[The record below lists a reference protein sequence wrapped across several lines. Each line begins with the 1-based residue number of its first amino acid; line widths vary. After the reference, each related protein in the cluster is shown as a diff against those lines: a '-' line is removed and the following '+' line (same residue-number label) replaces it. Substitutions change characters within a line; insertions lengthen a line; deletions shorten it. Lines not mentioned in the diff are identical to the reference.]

1 MEERVAERDF
11 LRRRVSEAQLSR
23 GGTPTRNARCV
34 DLARVA
40 AQSLVGSA
48 AHALRRSAHAAMDL
62 SLQPARPAQQT
73 LMQSNHLVLETV
85 EMVNAFGLKCEEK
98 LLRLHQKMQR
108 LEVDV
113 RLLETK
119 LNSIPGLESAA
130 PPPAA
135 GGASASAS
143 GDPAAAP
150 PAPTGGGAIVPAEG
164 GGGGGGGDAPPP
176 AAAAAADAPAEPA
189 APQPMIKDDPRF
201 VKFFKMLAYGVP
213 LPVVQGKWKEETGLD
228 PALLSDPT
236 GPAPP
241 AAAADDDDTDI

>member
-1 MEERVAERDF
+1 M
-11 LRRRVSEAQLSR
+11 
-23 GGTPTRNARCV
+23 
-34 DLARVA
+34 A

-119 LNSIPGLESAA
+119 LNSIPGLEASAA

-135 GGASASAS
+135 GAAPRARAPS
-143 GDPAAAP
+143 PRRRRRRRRRPTAAARSSPATATRRRRRRP
-150 PAPTGGGAIVPAEG
+150 PRRRPPTRRPSR
-164 GGGGGGGDAPPP
+164 
-176 AAAAAADAPAEPA
+176 
-189 APQPMIKDDPRF
+189 PRR
-201 VKFFKMLAYGVP
+201 
-213 LPVVQGKWKEETGLD
+213 
-228 PALLSDPT
+228 SR
-236 GPAPP
+236 
-241 AAAADDDDTDI
+241 

>member
-1 MEERVAERDF
+1 
-11 LRRRVSEAQLSR
+11 
-23 GGTPTRNARCV
+23 
-34 DLARVA
+34 
-40 AQSLVGSA
+40 
-48 AHALRRSAHAAMDL
+48 MDL

-119 LNSIPGLESAA
+119 LNSIPGLEASAA

-135 GGASASAS
+135 AAGAASASAE
-143 GDPAAAP
+143 PAAAAAAP
-150 PAPTGGGAIVPAEG
+150 PPADGGGALVARD
-164 GGGGGGGDAPPP
+164 GDAPPP
-176 AAAAAADAPAEPA
+176 PIAAAASAADAPAEPA